1 MTAMLRLANVSR
13 RFGGL
18 IAVNNVSFE
27 LRAGEIVG
35 LIGPNGAGKTTLV
48 NLITGVHRAGAG
60 EIWYGDERIDRLPPD
75 RIARLGI
82 ARTFQV
88 VQPFPLM
95 TVLENVTGGAL
106 FAGGVPTIGAAKEKA
121 MEHLTFTGLSHLA
134 ERPASS
140 LTLANRKRLELAK
153 SLATNPRLLLLDE
166 VNAGLNAAEIDA
178 ALDLIRAIAARGIT
192 ILLIEH
198 VMKVVLIGHEPGAGA
213 ASWRADRRRHP
224 RQRHPRSARDRSL
237 SRVEVCR
244 AIRSARA
251 MSLLS
256 VENVTAGYGDV
267 QVLWGIDLRVEPGEI
282 VALIG
287 SNGVGKSTLLRTISG
302 LLPTRSGRITLGD
315 ADIGGLPPDQVV
327 AAGII
332 HVPEGRRLF
341 AAMNVRDNLLMG
353 AYHRRDGTP
362 AIRRDLDFVFGLF
375 PRLYERRLQ
384 DASTLSGGEQQ
395 MCAIARGLM
404 AAPRLLMIDELSLGL
419 APRIV
424 EELSAALLKINATG
438 LSMLVVEQ
446 DVLTA
451 LDLSHQAFV
460 MVSGRV
466 TLSGPSKSLAD
477 NPVIR
482 EAYLGVAPVAGVAP

>member
-1 MTAMLRLANVSR
+1 MGKTLVAATDRRGGAMTAMLRLANVSR

-60 EIWYGDERIDRLPPD
+60 EIWYGDERIDRQPPD

-134 ERPASS
+134 ERPASA

-178 ALDLIRAIAARGIT
+178 ALDLIRSIAARGIT

-198 VMKVVLIGHEPGAGA
+198 VMKVVLTAT
-213 ASWRADRRRHP
+213 
-224 RQRHPRSARDRSL
+224 
-237 SRVEVCR
+237 SRVLVLHHGELI
-244 AIRSARA
+244 ADDTPG
-251 MSLLS
+251 
-256 VENVTAGYGDV
+256 NVTRDP
-267 QVLWGIDLRVEPGEI
+267 RVI
-282 VALIG
+282 
-287 SNGVGKSTLLRTISG
+287 
-302 LLPTRSGRITLGD
+302 
-315 ADIGGLPPDQVV
+315 
-327 AAGII
+327 
-332 HVPEGRRLF
+332 
-341 AAMNVRDNLLMG
+341 
-353 AYHRRDGTP
+353 
-362 AIRRDLDFVFGLF
+362 
-375 PRLYERRLQ
+375 
-384 DASTLSGGEQQ
+384 
-395 MCAIARGLM
+395 
-404 AAPRLLMIDELSLGL
+404 
-419 APRIV
+419 
-424 EELSAALLKINATG
+424 
-438 LSMLVVEQ
+438 
-446 DVLTA
+446 
-451 LDLSHQAFV
+451 
-460 MVSGRV
+460 
-466 TLSGPSKSLAD
+466 
-477 NPVIR
+477 
-482 EAYLGVAPVAGVAP
+482 EAYLGSKFAARYGALAP